1 MKFMMEGEMVGPGLP
16 ALLVP
21 KDTQDSRGLWFK
33 ETPVATFYYGV
44 DPAEGA
50 DKSGEVVLALSE
62 SEIIGL
68 YVCAQGR
75 GHPPGD
81 EITVSGSLP
90 NNEDLPMPPVN
101 EDFSEAFMTS
111 WLAHQ
116 AEEATKP
123 APLAAYPGAWPPPK
137 QRFPGL

>member
-1 MKFMMEGEMVGPGLP
+1 MIGIALEQVRKQWGDYEGEFPMPGSASKVGGRQSPKNP
-16 ALLVP
+16 AL
-21 KDTQDSRGLWFK
+21 
-33 ETPVATFYYGV
+33 
-44 DPAEGA
+44 
-50 DKSGEVVLALSE
+50 
-62 SEIIGL
+62 
-68 YVCAQGR
+68 
-75 GHPPGD
+75 
-81 EITVSGSLP
+81 P
-90 NNEDLPMPPVN
+90 NHEDLPMPPVN